1 MSKKN
6 KAKTVTIPLKG
17 GSQKVPRLT
26 PRHMITL
33 GDKIY
38 DEQRSQLL
46 KDLEDAGCCSS
57 ERRDSLSTMKRGVV
71 GSLLDYVWTMR
82 GALEVISVAIDKD
95 TDDVSEEIE
104 ATFDEI
110 IGLAVDL
117 LGYKVETTEGAE
129 DSNDAK
135 KK

>member
-1 MSKKN
+1 MSKN

-46 KDLEDAGCCSS
+46 KDLEDAGCSSS

-82 GALEVISVAIDKD
+82 GALEVISVAVNKD
-95 TDDVSEEIE
+95 SDDVSEEIE
-104 ATFDEI
+104 ATLDEI
-110 IGLAVDL
+110 ISLAVDL
-117 LGYKVETTEGAE
+117 LGYKMDSTE
-129 DSNDAK
+129 DSKDTTDTK

>member
-1 MSKKN
+1 MSKN

-46 KDLEDAGCCSS
+46 KDLEDAGCSSS

-82 GALEVISVAIDKD
+82 GALEVISVAVNKD
-95 TDDVSEEIE
+95 SDDVSEEIE
-104 ATFDEI
+104 ATLDEI

-117 LGYKVETTEGAE
+117 LGYKMDSTEDAE
-129 DSNDAK
+129 EGNDAK